1 MQSILQYR
9 RFRRRLEGQIERHG
23 LEKVASSS
31 SRPRLA
37 IMRSRSTGTHHSR
50 EVRQQPPMND
60 RDHVLEEKQFENTV
74 PLQELS
80 GEDPSTHQSV
90 ARDVGGETRSGV
102 VRGDEDPVNIPIN
115 NHDIAASSTALVRGN
130 KSETEPLHYEP
141 IRISSSSISSASTH
155 SAPPDRLATVSTHRT
170 QTSTGATMGQTLT
183 GVDMHTPHTNER
195 GHDSVSHVFVVGYQ
209 GLDDTLNPHNWS
221 RSRRICYTLL
231 IALIGLIVGFASSV
245 DSPAAPEAAEEFH
258 VSEVAESLATSMY
271 LLGFGIGAP
280 FAAPL
285 SETFGRNVVYI
296 CTLSLFMVWV
306 MASAL
311 SPNFAAQLVFR
322 FLAGFFGSTPL
333 TCAGGSISDMWDATE
348 RTAIFPV
355 FANAAFWGPILGP
368 CLSAFIAQSTVVSWR
383 WCEWVTLIWSGLILV
398 LVTIFLPETYAPVL
412 LKWKATHL
420 RAITGDER
428 YMSEMEVQ
436 NTKLKDRII
445 ANMYRPIMLF
455 AFEPI
460 AILFTVYLSVV
471 YIVLFTFLTG
481 K

>member
-9 RFRRRLEGQIERHG
+9 RFRRRLEAQIERHG
-23 LEKVASSS
+23 IEKVASSS
-31 SRPRLA
+31 QRPPLVIA
-37 IMRSRSTGTHHSR
+37 QAPEAGMHQSQGGHPETTIDG
-50 EVRQQPPMND
+50 P
-60 RDHVLEEKQFENTV
+60 DHALEEKQLEMTAP
-74 PLQELS
+74 PLVSNGQDDANPAPGSIDEASHQVLRAEEDS
-80 GEDPSTHQSV
+80 GGPP
-90 ARDVGGETRSGV
+90 RS
-102 VRGDEDPVNIPIN
+102 D
-115 NHDIAASSTALVRGN
+115 HATATSSSTLVGDR
-130 KSETEPLHYEP
+130 KTEPAEP
-141 IRISSSSISSASTH
+141 YLRPEFTRSSSSISSSSTH
-155 SAPPDRLATVSTHRT
+155 RSSQSRRLATVSTHRT
-170 QTSTGATMGQTLT
+170 QTSTGAAMGQALT

-195 GHDSVSHVFVVGYQ
+195 GHDTGGHVFVVGYQ
-209 GLDDTLNPHNWS
+209 GLDDPLNPHNWS
-221 RSRRICYTLL
+221 TPRRMCYTLL
-231 IALIGLIVGFASSV
+231 IALIGMIVGFASSV
-245 DSPAAPEAAEEFH
+245 DSPATPHAAEEFH
-258 VSEVAESLATSMY
+258 VSEVTESLATSMY
-271 LLGFGIGAP
+271 LLGFGVGAP

-296 CTLSLFMVWV
+296 ATLSLFMVWV

-311 SPNFAAQLVFR
+311 APNIAAQLVFR
-322 FLAGFFGSTPL
+322 FWAGFFGSTPL

-355 FANAAFWGPILGP
+355 FANSAFWGPILGP
-368 CLSAFIAQSTVVSWR
+368 VLGGFIAQSNVVSWR

-398 LVTIFLPETYAPVL
+398 LVTLLLPETYAPIL

-420 RAITGDER
+420 RAITGDDR
-428 YMSEMEVQ
+428 YMSQMEVQ
-436 NTKLKDRII
+436 NTRLSDRIV